1 MPKQFSHFFSHFDY
15 ASLLENA
22 IRMALVLIAAFI
34 IWMLVRF
41 VLSRMERRIVK
52 MSEQKGSSPD
62 EARKRAVTLTA
73 LLRRLAFIL
82 YWFAV
87 VLTLLSQ
94 LGVKIG
100 ALLAGAGVAGLA
112 LSFGAQS
119 LVRDVING
127 FFIVLENQIRVG
139 DIATINGTSGTIEAI
154 NFRTTL
160 MRDLDGGL
168 HVFRNGSINELANLT
183 RDWSGYTFEIGVAYK
198 EDMDQ
203 VIDVIKRVGT
213 EMKSDKELGAAMID
227 EMEIFGVNQLADS
240 SVTVKGRLRTKP
252 GSQWS
257 TGRAFLARIKK
268 AFDAEGIEIPFPHR
282 TFYFGEA
289 SPPFQIRAIEKGENE
304 SAN

>member
-139 DIATINGTSGTIEAI
+139 DIATINGTSGTVEAI

>member
-1 MPKQFSHFFSHFDY
+1 MPKQFSHFFSQFDY
-15 ASLLENA
+15 AALLED
-22 IRMALVLIAAFI
+22 ALRIGLILVAAFV
-34 IWMLVRF
+34 IWMFIRF
-41 VLSRMERRIVK
+41 VLSRVERRILK
-52 MSEQKGSSPD
+52 LSQQKGDSPE
-62 EARKRAVTLTA
+62 EAKKRAVTLTA

-119 LVRDVING
+119 LVRDVISG
-127 FFIVLENQIRVG
+127 FFIVMENQIRVG

-168 HVFRNGSINELANLT
+168 HVFRNGSINALANLT
-183 RDWSGYTFEIGVAYK
+183 CDWSGYTFEIGVAYK
-198 EDMDQ
+198 EDMDK
-203 VIDVIKRVGT
+203 VIEVIKQVGA
-213 EMKSDKELGAAMID
+213 EMKQDTELSPNMIQD
-227 EMEIFGVNQLADS
+227 MEIFGVNQLADS
-240 SVTVKGRLRTKP
+240 AVTVKGRLKTKP
-252 GSQWS
+252 GAQWS
-257 TGRAFLARIKK
+257 TGRAFLARVKK

-289 SPPFQIRAIEKGENE
+289 SPPFQIRSVE
-304 SAN
+304 SKKEMSSD

>member
-15 ASLLENA
+15 TSLLENA
-22 IRMALVLIAAFI
+22 IRIALVFLAALV
-34 IWMLVRF
+34 IWMLIRF
-41 VLSRMERRIVK
+41 VLSRLEHRILK
-52 MSEQKGSSPD
+52 MSEQKGSSPE

-73 LLRRLAFIL
+73 LLRRLSFML

-87 VLTLLSQ
+87 ILTLLSQ

-119 LVRDVING
+119 LVRDVISG
-127 FFIVLENQIRVG
+127 FFMVMENQIRVG
-139 DIATINGTSGTIEAI
+139 DIATINGTSGTIEQI

-160 MRDLDGGL
+160 MRDLNGGL
-168 HVFRNGSINELANLT
+168 HVFRNGSINDLANLT
-183 RDWSGYTFEIGVAYK
+183 HDWGGYTFEIGVAYK
-198 EDMDQ
+198 EDMDK
-203 VIDVIKRVGT
+203 VIEVIKRVGA
-213 EMKSDKELGAAMID
+213 EMKEDKEVGAVMIED
-227 EMEIFGVNQLADS
+227 MEIFGVNQLADS
-240 SVTVKGRLRTKP
+240 SVTVKGRLKTRP

-289 SPPFQIRAIEKGENE
+289 SPPFKFRHIEKAEDKPAE
-304 SAN
+304 